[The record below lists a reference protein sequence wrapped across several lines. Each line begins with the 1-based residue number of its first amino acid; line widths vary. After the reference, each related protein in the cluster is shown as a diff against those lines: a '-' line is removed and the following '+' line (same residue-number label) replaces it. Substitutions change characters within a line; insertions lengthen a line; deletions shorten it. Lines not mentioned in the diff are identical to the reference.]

1 MNSALKSFRLVVF
14 EAVAEYLSFT
24 NAAEVLHLSQPA
36 VTAHIKSLEDD
47 LGIRLFDRST
57 ARVKVTSSGE
67 ILYRYTQELHRLSQ
81 QVLRDIGQ
89 LNGEERG
96 ALSIGASTTIA
107 QYVLPQ
113 LLVDFLR
120 LHPRVQVSVNSANT
134 REVVTDVFER
144 RATLGLIEG
153 PPGTSELKTED
164 FLEDEIVVIV
174 PAGHRW
180 IRWLEAPSVK
190 DLAAEPLV
198 LREPGSGTRRVV
210 EDALRRAGLSL
221 RDLNIVMEFDTT
233 EAIKSGVEA
242 GLGVGFVSKYA
253 LRKDHQGT
261 SRVIQIDGLS
271 IGRQFK
277 FIYPHGP
284 EPDGVAGAF
293 LGLARQ
299 LRCATSRV
307 PEAVFPGVRKND
319 LRP

>member
-1 MNSALKSFRLVVF
+1 MSEEANGNSALKSFRLVVF
-14 EAVAEYLSFT
+14 QAVAEHLSFT
-24 NAAEVLHLSQPA
+24 HAAEVLHLSQPA
-36 VTAHIKSLEDD
+36 VTSHIKSLEDD

-57 ARVKVTSSGE
+57 AKVTVTSSGE

-81 QVLRDIGQ
+81 QVLREIGQ

-96 ALSIGASTTIA
+96 TLVIGASTTIA

-113 LLVDFLR
+113 LLVTFLR
-120 LHPRVQVSVNSANT
+120 LHPRVQVSVSSANT
-134 REVVTDVFER
+134 REIVADVFER
-144 RATLGLIEG
+144 RAMLGLIEG

-174 PAGHRW
+174 PAGHPWVGWTEPPTAR
-180 IRWLEAPSVK
+180 
-190 DLAAEPLV
+190 DLAAEALV

-221 RDLNIVMEFDTT
+221 RDLRVVMEFDST
-233 EAIKSGVEA
+233 EAIKSAVEA
-242 GLGVGFVSKYA
+242 ALGVGFVSKCA

-261 SRVIQIDGLS
+261 SRVIQIEGLR
-271 IGRQFK
+271 IGRQFQ

-284 EPDGVAGAF
+284 EPKGVAGAF

-299 LRCATSRV
+299 LRGLSETAAIT
-307 PEAVFPGVRKND
+307 
-319 LRP
+319 